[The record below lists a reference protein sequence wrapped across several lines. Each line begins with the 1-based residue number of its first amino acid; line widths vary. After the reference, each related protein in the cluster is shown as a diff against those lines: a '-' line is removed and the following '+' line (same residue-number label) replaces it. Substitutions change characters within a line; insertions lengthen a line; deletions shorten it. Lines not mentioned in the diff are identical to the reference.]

1 MVKFV
6 IALAE
11 MFSAFAAK
19 LHDMSEDM
27 PNPVTLTHDDVVDI
41 VQESLREGHIKVPAN
56 EEAINAED
64 VYGLD
69 SFVTGQID
77 THDFDYK
84 FDVRQFDEQTMA
96 LIMSYAFENRI
107 DTACISWH
115 EECKEMR
122 EHMFRRYEIWRNNKI
137 DREKIYKE
145 RVIKEYLKNQECP
158 PSPHRLTFV
167 PHGKDTKI

>member
-1 MVKFV
+1 MVKFL

-11 MFSAFAAK
+11 LFSTFAAK
-19 LHDMSEDM
+19 LHNLSEEVPSESIDHEA
-27 PNPVTLTHDDVVDI
+27 VLDI
-41 VQESLREGHIKVPAN
+41 VQDAINEGHLKLPSN

-69 SFVTGQID
+69 RFVTEQID

-115 EECKEMR
+115 EECREMR
-122 EHMFRRYEIWRNNKI
+122 EHMFRRYEIWRNHKI
-137 DREKIYKE
+137 EREKLYKE

-158 PSPHRLTFV
+158 PSPHRLTINTDV
-167 PHGKDTKI
+167 KI

>member
-11 MFSAFAAK
+11 MFSTFAAK

-41 VQESLREGHIKVPAN
+41 VQESIREGHIKVPAN
-56 EEAINAED
+56 EEVISANDIYA
-64 VYGLD
+64 LD
-69 SFVTGQID
+69 AFVTEQID

-96 LIMSYAFENRI
+96 LILSYAFDNRV
-107 DTACISWH
+107 DTACISWV
-115 EECKEMR
+115 EECREMR
-122 EHMFRRYEIWRNNKI
+122 EYMFRRYDIWRNNKI
-137 DREKIYKE
+137 EREKRYNE

-158 PSPHRLTFV
+158 PSPHRLTINTDNTDV
-167 PHGKDTKI
+167 KI